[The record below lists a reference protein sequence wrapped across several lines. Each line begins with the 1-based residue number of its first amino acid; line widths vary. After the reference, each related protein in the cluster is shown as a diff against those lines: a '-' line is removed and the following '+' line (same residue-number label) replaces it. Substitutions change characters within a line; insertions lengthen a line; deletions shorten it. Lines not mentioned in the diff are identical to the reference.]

1 MKRAGRFLAPLLLGA
16 WITPSH
22 AIPITFDLAGTLR
35 NSVDWNTVTNEQ
47 TYDLSRAGTAFTAQ
61 IVVDTD
67 LFAPPVASSFALGDR
82 LSFRTLEPAALTR
95 TLSVGGEAWNLTPFA
110 NDYSIVTAVDSY
122 GAVCDP
128 GCRLAPDQF
137 SLSMLSER
145 ATEIGP
151 DGRRTL
157 SLAFSASG
165 GLSGEDDA
173 AGAWFDFDEV
183 SSLDQVLQLPL
194 DFANLNPVTL
204 TFQDHRFDCAER
216 CLSSGIALTY
226 FDVTSITRSVAS
238 VPEPGTLALLG
249 AGLLMSAA
257 LRRRRRVATN

>member
-1 MKRAGRFLAPLLLGA
+1 MKRPGRFLAPLLLGA

-61 IVVDTD
+61 IVIDTD
-67 LFAPPVASSFALGDR
+67 LFAPPTASSFALGDR
-82 LSFRTLEPAALTR
+82 LGFRSLEPAAVTR
-95 TLSVGGEAWNLTPFA
+95 SLSVGGEAWNLTPFA
-110 NDYSIVTAVDSY
+110 NDYSVVTAVDSY
-122 GAVCDP
+122 GLVCDP

-137 SLSMLSER
+137 TLSMLSDR
-145 ATEIGP
+145 STELGP
-151 DGRRTL
+151 DGRRSL

-165 GLSGEDDA
+165 GFSEVGEPS
-173 AGAWFDFDEV
+173 GAWFDFDEV
-183 SSLDQVLQLPL
+183 STLDQILQLPL
-194 DFANLNPVTL
+194 ELANLNPVTL
-204 TFQDHRFDCAER
+204 TFQDHRFSCGER
-216 CLSSGIALTY
+216 CVNSGIAITY

-249 AGLLMSAA
+249 AGLLLSGA
-257 LRRRRRVATN
+257 LRRRRATTN